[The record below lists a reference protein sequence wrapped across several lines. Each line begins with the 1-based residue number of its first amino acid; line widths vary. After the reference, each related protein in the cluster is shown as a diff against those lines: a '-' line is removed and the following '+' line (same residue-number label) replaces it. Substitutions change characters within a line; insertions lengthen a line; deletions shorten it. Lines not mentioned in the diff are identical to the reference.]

1 MNIRHTVYFK
11 LHHAAGSSEEASF
24 FQKAETLKE
33 IPGVLNF
40 QIHQEISPK
49 NNFDFGFYMEFENQK
64 AYEAYNHH
72 PEHTKFVAEVWMREV
87 KEFQEI
93 DYLIQ

>member
-11 LHHAAGSSEEASF
+11 LHHVTGSVGEASF
-24 FQKAETLKE
+24 FQKAAILKE

-49 NNFDFGFYMEFENQK
+49 NNFDFGFYMEFENQ
-64 AYEAYNHH
+64 EAYDAYNNH
-72 PEHTKFVAEVWMREV
+72 PEHTKFVSEIWMKEV

-93 DYLIQ
+93 DYLIK